1 MENALR
7 MGEIRVTH
15 ALIHATS
22 SPEQPR
28 PASDLSWFELCFP
41 GDSMVQPVSKPAR
54 KPVTPKTTRLKAM
67 LKGPSL
73 SFLMEAHN
81 GLSAKIAEEAGF
93 EGIWGSGLSISAAL
107 GVRDNNEA
115 SWTQVLEVVE
125 FMADATT
132 VPILLDGD
140 TGYGNFNSARRL
152 VTKLEQRGVAGVC
165 MEDKIFP
172 KTNSFLRSTAQP
184 LADMEEFAGKIRAA
198 KEAQRDD
205 DFVVVARVEALI
217 AGHGMAEAL
226 KRGEAYR
233 EAGADAVLIHSRE
246 RHPDEIL
253 QFKKEWGDRLPL
265 VIVPTKYYTTPTD
278 VFREAGF
285 KIVIWANH
293 LMRSALTAMQGA
305 AKQIFTAQTLIGVEE
320 KVAPLAEVFRLQG
333 ESELEQAEK
342 AYLPKGG
349 PVARGIVLAA
359 GRGDELGELVKD
371 RPKSMVPIAGKPILE
386 HILAAYRSANVR
398 ELVVVRGFAKSAV
411 DVQGATF
418 VDNDSYASTGELASL
433 ACAKASLD
441 GPCVVSYGDV
451 LFKRYVLD
459 ELLETEGDFVVAVDS
474 LPAESK
480 PKQPTRKADWA
491 TCSEPHSR
499 KTLLANVVLK
509 DVSTDASAAGIT
521 GEWTGLLKL
530 STNGAKAVREI
541 LGTLS
546 EKDLATASVPDLLR
560 RLVKE
565 GREVRVVYTRGGWLD
580 VDTLGDVLEG
590 SAFQ

>member
-1 MENALR
+1 
-7 MGEIRVTH
+7 
-15 ALIHATS
+15 
-22 SPEQPR
+22 
-28 PASDLSWFELCFP
+28 
-41 GDSMVQPVSKPAR
+41 MVQPLSKSASTPGNAR
-54 KPVTPKTTRLKAM
+54 KAPKTTRLKAM
-67 LKGPSL
+67 LSGPSL

-217 AGHGMAEAL
+217 AGHGMEEAL

-233 EAGADAVLIHSRE
+233 KAGADAVLIHSRE

-293 LMRSALTAMQGA
+293 LMRSALSAMQGT
-305 AKQIFTAQTLIGVEE
+305 AKQIFAAQTLIGVEE

-371 RPKSMVPIAGKPILE
+371 RPKSMVPIAGKPLLE
-386 HILAAYRSANVR
+386 HILDAYRSANVR
-398 ELVVVRGFAKSAV
+398 ELVVVRGFAKAAV
-411 DVQGATF
+411 DVQGASF
-418 VDNDSYASTGELASL
+418 VDNDAFASTGELASL

-451 LFKRYVLD
+451 LFKKYVLD

-474 LPAESK
+474 MPAETK
-480 PKQPTRKADWA
+480 TAQPARKADWA
-491 TCSEPHSR
+491 ACSEPHAR
-499 KTLLANVVLK
+499 KTLLA
-509 DVSTDASAAGIT
+509 DVRLTDMSTDAKAPGIT

-530 STNGAKAVREI
+530 SANGAKAVREI

-546 EKDLATASVPDLLR
+546 AKDLATASVPDLLR

-580 VDTLGDVLEG
+580 VDTLSDVLEG

>member
-1 MENALR
+1 
-7 MGEIRVTH
+7 
-15 ALIHATS
+15 
-22 SPEQPR
+22 
-28 PASDLSWFELCFP
+28 
-41 GDSMVQPVSKPAR
+41 MVQPLSSTSAAK
-54 KPVTPKTTRLKAM
+54 KTARLKAM
-67 LKGPSL
+67 LGGPSL

-125 FMADATT
+125 FMADATS

-152 VTKLEQRGVAGVC
+152 VMKLEQRGVAGVC

-217 AGHGMAEAL
+217 AGHGMEEAL

-233 EAGADAVLIHSRE
+233 KAGADAVLIHSRE

-265 VIVPTKYYTTPTD
+265 VIVPTKYYTTPTE

-293 LMRSALTAMQGA
+293 LMRSALTAMQAA

-349 PVARGIVLAA
+349 PVAHGIVLAA
-359 GRGDELGELVKD
+359 GRGDDLGDLVKD
-371 RPKSMVPIAGKPILE
+371 RPKCMVPIAGKPILA
-386 HILAAYRSANVR
+386 HILDAYRSAGVR
-398 ELVVVRGFAKSAV
+398 DLIVVRGYAKAAV
-411 DVQGATF
+411 DVQGASF
-418 VDNDSYASTGELASL
+418 VDNDAHATTGEVASFV
-433 ACAKASLD
+433 AAKAALD
-441 GPCVVSYGDV
+441 GPCIVSYGDV
-451 LFKRYVLD
+451 LFKKYVLD
-459 ELLETEGDFVVAVDS
+459 ELLETEGDFVIAVDS
-474 LPAESK
+474 MPAEANRS
-480 PKQPTRKADWA
+480 RRADWVR
-491 TCSEPHSR
+491 CSEAHSR
-499 KTLLANVVLK
+499 KTLLENVQLQ
-509 DVSTDASAAGIT
+509 DVMTDPASAGIT

-530 STNGAKAVREI
+530 SAEGARTVRAMLDAWPKAE
-541 LGTLS
+541 LD
-546 EKDLATASVPDLLR
+546 KASMPDLLR
-560 RLVKE
+560 RLV
-565 GREVRVVYTRGGWLD
+565 REDKKVRVVYTRGGWLD
-580 VDTLGDVLEG
+580 VNTLSDVVRG

>member
-1 MENALR
+1 
-7 MGEIRVTH
+7 
-15 ALIHATS
+15 
-22 SPEQPR
+22 
-28 PASDLSWFELCFP
+28 
-41 GDSMVQPVSKPAR
+41 MVQPLSK
-54 KPVTPKTTRLKAM
+54 KTTRLKQM
-67 LKGPSL
+67 LKGSGM

-125 FMADATT
+125 FMSDATT

-152 VTKLEQRGVAGVC
+152 VMKLEQRGVAGVC

-217 AGHGMAEAL
+217 AGHGMEEAL

-233 EAGADAVLIHSRE
+233 KAGADAILIHSKE
-246 RHPDEIL
+246 RHANEIF

-265 VIVPTKYYTTPTD
+265 VIVPTKYYTTPTEA
-278 VFREAGF
+278 FREAGF

-293 LMRSALTAMQGA
+293 LMRSALSAMQVA
-305 AKQIFTAQTLIGVEE
+305 AKTIFQNQTLVGVEE

-333 ESELEQAEK
+333 ENELEQAEK
-342 AYLPKGG
+342 AYLPRGG

-359 GRGDELGELVKD
+359 GPGSELGELVKD
-371 RPKSMVPIAGKPILE
+371 RPKAMVPIAGKPILE
-386 HILAAYRSANVR
+386 HILDAYRSANIR
-398 ELVVVRGFAKSAV
+398 ELVVVRGYAKDAV
-411 DVQGATF
+411 KVQGATF
-418 VDNDSYASTGELASL
+418 VDNDAYATTDELASL
-433 ACAKASLD
+433 AAAKSSLD
-441 GPCVVSYGDV
+441 GPCIVSYGDV
-451 LFKRYVLD
+451 LFKKYVLD
-459 ELLETEGDFVVAVDS
+459 ELLETAGDFVVAVDS
-474 LPAESK
+474 MATPADVK
-480 PKQPTRKADWA
+480 DATAKTDWA
-491 TCSEPHSR
+491 ICSEPHSR
-499 KTLLANVVLK
+499 MSMLASNVVLK
-509 DVSTDASAAGIT
+509 DVSTDNKAAGIT
-521 GEWTGLLKL
+521 GEWTGILKM
-530 STNGAKAVREI
+530 SANGAKAVREI

-546 EKDLATASVPDLLR
+546 EKELATLKIPDLLK

-590 SAFQ
+590 SSFS

>member
-1 MENALR
+1 
-7 MGEIRVTH
+7 
-15 ALIHATS
+15 
-22 SPEQPR
+22 
-28 PASDLSWFELCFP
+28 
-41 GDSMVQPVSKPAR
+41 MVQPLSKPAQT
-54 KPVTPKTTRLKAM
+54 KKTTRLKGM
-67 LKGPSL
+67 LKGQGL

-152 VTKLEQRGVAGVC
+152 VMKLEQRGVAGVC

-198 KEAQRDD
+198 KEAQRDE

-217 AGHGMAEAL
+217 AGHGMEEAL

-233 EAGADAVLIHSRE
+233 KAGADAVLIHSRE

-265 VIVPTKYYTTPTD
+265 VIVPTKYYTTPTE

-386 HILAAYRSANVR
+386 HILDAYRSANVR

-418 VDNDSYASTGELASL
+418 VDNDAFASTGELASL
-433 ACAKASLD
+433 ACAKSSLD

-474 LPAESK
+474 MAADTSEK
-480 PKQPTRKADWA
+480 TARKADWA
-491 TCSEPHSR
+491 ACSEPHSR
-499 KTLLANVVLK
+499 KTLLANVLLK
-509 DVSTDASAAGIT
+509 DMFTDAASPGIT

-530 STNGAKAVREI
+530 SANGAKAVREI

-546 EKDLATASVPDLLR
+546 EKELATASVPDLLR
-560 RLVKE
+560 RLVRE
-565 GREVRVVYTRGGWLD
+565 GRDVKVVYTRGGWLD
-580 VDTLGDVLEG
+580 VDTLGDVLRG

>member
-1 MENALR
+1 M
-7 MGEIRVTH
+7 
-15 ALIHATS
+15 
-22 SPEQPR
+22 
-28 PASDLSWFELCFP
+28 LSAP
-41 GDSMVQPVSKPAR
+41 G
-54 KPVTPKTTRLKAM
+54 
-67 LKGPSL
+67 L

-125 FMADATT
+125 FMADATS

-152 VTKLEQRGVAGVC
+152 VMKLEQRGVAGVC

-217 AGHGMAEAL
+217 AGHGMEEAL

-233 EAGADAVLIHSRE
+233 KAGADAVLIHSRE

-293 LMRSALTAMQGA
+293 LMRSALTAMQAA

-386 HILAAYRSANVR
+386 HILDAYRNANVR
-398 ELVVVRGFAKSAV
+398 ELIVVRGFAKSTV

-418 VDNDSYASTGELASL
+418 VDNDNFASTGELASL
-433 ACAKASLD
+433 ACAKSSLD

-451 LFKRYVLD
+451 LFKKYVLD
-459 ELLETEGDFVVAVDS
+459 ELLETEGDFVVAIDS
-474 LPAESK
+474 MAAETAPTSTLK
-480 PKQPTRKADWA
+480 PDAKPPQKADPRKADWA
-491 TCSEPHSR
+491 ACSEPHSR
-499 KTLLANVVLK
+499 KTLLANVKL
-509 DVSTDASAAGIT
+509 TDMVTDPTSPNIS

-530 STNGAKAVREI
+530 SANGAKAVREL

-546 EKDLATASVPDLLR
+546 EKELATASMPDLLR
-560 RLVKE
+560 RLVRE
-565 GREVRVVYTRGGWLD
+565 GRDVRVVYTRGGWLD
-580 VDTLGDVLEG
+580 VDTLADVLRG
-590 SAFQ
+590 STFQ

>member
-1 MENALR
+1 
-7 MGEIRVTH
+7 
-15 ALIHATS
+15 
-22 SPEQPR
+22 
-28 PASDLSWFELCFP
+28 
-41 GDSMVQPVSKPAR
+41 MVQPVSDPAA
-54 KPVTPKTTRLKAM
+54 KKTARLKAM
-67 LKGPSL
+67 LGGPSL

-125 FMADATT
+125 FMADATS

-152 VTKLEQRGVAGVC
+152 VMKLEQRGVAGVC

-217 AGHGMAEAL
+217 AGHGMEEAL

-233 EAGADAVLIHSRE
+233 KAGADAVLIHSRE
-246 RHPDEIL
+246 RQPDEIL

-265 VIVPTKYYTTPTD
+265 VIVPTKYYTTPTE

-293 LMRSALTAMQGA
+293 LMRSALTAMQA
-305 AKQIFTAQTLIGVEE
+305 TAKQIYAAQTLIGVEE

-333 ESELEQAEK
+333 ESELEQAER

-359 GRGDELGELVKD
+359 GRGAELGELVKD

-386 HILAAYRSANVR
+386 HILDAYRSANVR

-411 DVQGATF
+411 DVQGASF

-441 GPCVVSYGDV
+441 GPCIVSYGDV

-474 LPAESK
+474 MAADVTRTKGSERA
-480 PKQPTRKADWA
+480 RKADWA
-491 TCSEPHSR
+491 ACSEPHSR
-499 KTLLANVVLK
+499 KTLLANVLLEDIV
-509 DVSTDASAAGIT
+509 TDPTTPGIS
-521 GEWTGLLKL
+521 GEWTGLFKM
-530 STNGAKAVREI
+530 SGNGAKAVREL

-546 EKDLATASVPDLLR
+546 EKELATASVPDLLR
-560 RLVKE
+560 RLVRE
-565 GREVRVVYTRGGWLD
+565 GREVKVVYTRGGWLD
-580 VDTLGDVLEG
+580 VDTLGDVLRG
-590 SAFQ
+590 STFQ

>member
-1 MENALR
+1 
-7 MGEIRVTH
+7 
-15 ALIHATS
+15 
-22 SPEQPR
+22 
-28 PASDLSWFELCFP
+28 
-41 GDSMVQPVSKPAR
+41 MVQPLAKPTT
-54 KPVTPKTTRLKAM
+54 KKTTRLKAM
-67 LKGPSL
+67 LGAPSL

-125 FMADATT
+125 FMADATS

-152 VTKLEQRGVAGVC
+152 VMKLEQRGVAGVC

-205 DFVVVARVEALI
+205 AFVVVARVEALI
-217 AGHGMAEAL
+217 AGHGMVEAL

-233 EAGADAVLIHSRE
+233 KAGADAVLIHSRE

-293 LMRSALTAMQGA
+293 LMRSALTAMQATA
-305 AKQIFTAQTLIGVEE
+305 AQIFTAQTLIGVEE

-359 GRGDELGELVKD
+359 GRGDELGELTRD
-371 RPKSMVPIAGKPILE
+371 RPKAMVPIAGKPLLE
-386 HILAAYRSANVR
+386 HILDAYRSANVR

-411 DVQGATF
+411 DVQGASF
-418 VDNDSYASTGELASL
+418 VDNDNYASTGELASL

-441 GPCVVSYGDV
+441 GPCIVSYGDV

-474 LPAESK
+474 IAAEPAADAMP
-480 PKQPTRKADWA
+480 PKAARKADWA
-491 TCSEPHSR
+491 ACSEPHSR
-499 KTLLANVVLK
+499 KTLLANVLLK
-509 DVSTDASAAGIT
+509 DMLTDPTSPGIT
-521 GEWTGLLKL
+521 GEWTGLLKM
-530 STNGAKAVREI
+530 SGNGAKAVREL

-546 EKDLATASVPDLLR
+546 EKELATASVPDLLR
-560 RLVKE
+560 RLVRE
-565 GREVRVVYTRGGWLD
+565 GREVKVVYTRGGWLD
-580 VDTLGDVLEG
+580 VDTLGDVLRG
-590 SAFQ
+590 SSFQ